1 MYKHIIVAVDGSDNS
16 LRAMEDAIKI
26 ASAGS
31 QIEVLYVASTEHIA
45 SKILEAGTLDE
56 FNAESRKRIVRE
68 EEVLKVSGI
77 PYKVTIE
84 HGEPG
89 KTIAKFVNDSK
100 ADLVVIGCRG
110 LTSMQEMV
118 FGSVSSY
125 IMKNVDC
132 SCLLVK

>member
-31 QIEVLYVASTEHIA
+31 QIEVLYIASTEHIA

-56 FNAESRKRIVRE
+56 FNAESRKRVARE

-77 PYKVTIE
+77 PYKVIIE

-125 IMKNVDC
+125 VMKNVNC

>member
-56 FNAESRKRIVRE
+56 FNAESRKRVARE

-125 IMKNVDC
+125 VMKNIDC

>member
-31 QIEVLYVASTEHIA
+31 QIEVLYIASTEHIA

-56 FNAESRKRIVRE
+56 FNAESRKRVARE

-77 PYKVTIE
+77 PYKVIIE

-125 IMKNVDC
+125 VMKNVDC